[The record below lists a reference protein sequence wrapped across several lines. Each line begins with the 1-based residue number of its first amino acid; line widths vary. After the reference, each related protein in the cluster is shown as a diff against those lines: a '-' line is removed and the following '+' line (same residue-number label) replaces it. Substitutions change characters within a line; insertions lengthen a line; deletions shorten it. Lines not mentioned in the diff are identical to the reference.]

1 MYDWATQ
8 TLPPQV
14 ANQACE
20 ANYAILKRECI
31 PRNKDEQTYL
41 EMSQYPI
48 KAFIDDYYQLYIDKK
63 EIEKKSFLE
72 IFESI
77 MDQLRFRST

>member
-1 MYDWATQ
+1 
-8 TLPPQV
+8 
-14 ANQACE
+14 
-20 ANYAILKRECI
+20 
-31 PRNKDEQTYL
+31 
-41 EMSQYPI
+41 MSQYPI

-77 MDQLRFRST
+77 LDQLRFRSTQIFNIMKMKEEFYVEDFL